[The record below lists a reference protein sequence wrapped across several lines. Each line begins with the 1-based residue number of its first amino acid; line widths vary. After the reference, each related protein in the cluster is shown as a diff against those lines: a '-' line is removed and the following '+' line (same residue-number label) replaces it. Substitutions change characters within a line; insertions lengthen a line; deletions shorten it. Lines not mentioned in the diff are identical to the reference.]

1 MNLKKKSL
9 GIFLAKVWFK
19 GVISYFTRWKCN
31 CNYIFSLTSILF
43 LFVGKVYQSYIG
55 INVVNNCF
63 SLSILTGQSNSL
75 YLKGWVFLN
84 ATSGSYVEG
93 SLFHDLK
100 CENGIIILKIGF
112 PQNIGKASFV
122 HLLFPLTAVWPT
134 LLPILCNVSEKKTRC
149 FGMFAL

>member
-1 MNLKKKSL
+1 MNFKKKSL

-19 GVISYFTRWKCN
+19 GVISYITLWKCN

-55 INVVNNCF
+55 INVVNIFFFFKHLNRPIQQP
-63 SLSILTGQSNSL
+63 LS
-75 YLKGWVFLN
+75 KGWVFLN

-100 CENGIIILKIGF
+100 CENGIII
-112 PQNIGKASFV
+112 
-122 HLLFPLTAVWPT
+122 
-134 LLPILCNVSEKKTRC
+134 
-149 FGMFAL
+149 